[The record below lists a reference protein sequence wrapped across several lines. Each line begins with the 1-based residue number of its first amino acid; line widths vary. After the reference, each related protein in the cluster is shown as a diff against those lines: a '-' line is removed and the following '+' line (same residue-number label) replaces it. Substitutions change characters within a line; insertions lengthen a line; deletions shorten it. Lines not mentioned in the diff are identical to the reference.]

1 MNRNKLTKRFLLLSA
16 ALTMALS
23 QSAFAGETVALN
35 LDDAM
40 LRAFQTN
47 PTVSIAQYE
56 LDSARASYNAARQS
70 RGISI
75 SASHTT
81 QRGGYD
87 DLHQDTTGLWTKGI
101 GNNHANSLSASLPIF
116 TGGKLSGT
124 IKQAKANY
132 QYNQVGVQRTYNEM
146 RSTVTDGYF
155 KMLQADNLQKL
166 NAESVTRLEDHL
178 KNVQAQYDV
187 GVVAKVDVLR
197 SQVELANA
205 KQTLIQ
211 AENSYQVAEA
221 NMNKIVGLPMD
232 TTLQLD
238 NLLVYNAYDKN
249 MDDCLA
255 YAAEHRPELMQAK
268 YGVDSAKGALMV
280 ARSGHMPQV
289 AASATQQWSDSN
301 WPGDENGKWGVGV
314 NVSLNVFDTGVT
326 LSKIHGA
333 EADLKKAEE
342 TYRDTVNAVNLD
354 VRSNYLGLRE
364 AEKRISTTKLAV
376 EQADEDYRIAQLRYM
391 SGVGT
396 NTDVL
401 DAQVALTQAKTNY
414 TQALYDYN
422 TSKTA
427 LETSIGVPME
437 NPVTAVK
444 VQAAKTAKAVK
455 ATEKPAK
462 TAEAAKATEEA
473 AK

>member
-1 MNRNKLTKRFLLLSA
+1 MYRNKLTRRFLALSA
-16 ALTMALS
+16 ALSLALC
-23 QSAFAGETVALN
+23 QSAFAGETVELN

-40 LRAFQTN
+40 QRAFQTN

-70 RGISI
+70 RGVSI
-75 SASHTT
+75 SANHDSN
-81 QRGGYD
+81 RGG
-87 DLHQDTTGLWTKGI
+87 
-101 GNNHANSLSASLPIF
+101 NNDEPKNIKNTHSNTLTASLPIF

-132 QYNQVGVQRTYNEM
+132 QYNEVGVQRTYNEM
-146 RSTVTDGYF
+146 RSTVTNGYF

-166 NAESVTRLEDHL
+166 SAESVTRLEDHL

-232 TTLQLD
+232 TNLKLD
-238 NLLVYNAYDKN
+238 NLLVYNAYDKS

-268 YGVDSAKGALMV
+268 YGVDAAKGALMV

-289 AASATQQWSDSN
+289 AASASQAWSDTN
-301 WPGDENGKWGVGV
+301 WPGDENGNWGVGV
-314 NVSLNVFDTGVT
+314 NVTLNVFDTGVT

-342 TYRDTVNAVNLD
+342 TYRDTVDSVNLD

-427 LETSIGVPME
+427 LETSIGVPMS
-437 NPVTAVK
+437 NPVKVK
-444 VQAAKTAKAVK
+444 VTKAEKKAAKTEAKA
-455 ATEKPAK
+455 EK
-462 TAEAAKATEEA
+462 TAAKTEEA
-473 AK
+473 K

>member
-40 LRAFQTN
+40 LRAFRTN

-75 SASHTT
+75 SASHQTK
-81 QRGGYD
+81 RYGND
-87 DLHQDTTGLWTKGI
+87 DAVEVNGNWTKGI
-101 GNNHANSLSASLPIF
+101 GNKHSNGLTASLPIF
-116 TGGKLSGT
+116 TGGKLSGQ
-124 IKQAKANY
+124 IQKAKANFK
-132 QYNQVGVQRTYNEM
+132 YNEIGVQRTYNEM
-146 RSTVTDGYF
+146 RSTVTSGYF
-155 KMLQADNLQKL
+155 DMLQADNMQKL
-166 NAESVTRLEDHL
+166 SAESVTRLEDHL

-187 GVVAKVDVLR
+187 GVVAKADVLR
-197 SQVELANA
+197 SQVELADA
-205 KQTLIQ
+205 KQDLIK
-211 AENSYQVAEA
+211 AENQYQLAEA
-221 NMNKIVGLPMD
+221 SLNRIVGLPMD
-232 TTLQLD
+232 TNLKLD
-238 NLLVYNAYDKN
+238 NILVYTAYDRT
-249 MDDCLA
+249 MEDCLA
-255 YAAEHRPELMQAK
+255 YAAEHRPELEQAK
-268 YGVDSAKGALMV
+268 QNVEAYKGALKV

-289 AASATQQWSDSN
+289 AASASQSWSDTN
-301 WPGDENGKWGVGV
+301 WPGDENGNWGVGV
-314 NVSLNVFDTGVT
+314 SVEMNVFDTGVT

-333 EADLKKAEE
+333 EADLKNAEE
-342 TYRDTVNAVNLD
+342 TYRDTVDSVNLD
-354 VRSNYLGLRE
+354 VRNNYLSLRE
-364 AEKRISTTKLAV
+364 AEKRIGNTKLAV

-401 DAQVALTQAKTNY
+401 DAQVALTKAKTNY

-427 LETSIGVPME
+427 LETSIGVPMT
-437 NPVTAVK
+437 NPATAVK
-444 VQAAKTAKAVK
+444 VQVAKTEKAVK
-455 ATEKPAK
+455 ATEEK
-462 TAEAAKATEEA
+462 TEEA

>member
-40 LRAFQTN
+40 LRAFRTN

-75 SASHTT
+75 SASHQTK
-81 QRGGYD
+81 RYGND
-87 DLHQDTTGLWTKGI
+87 DAVEVNGNWTKGI
-101 GNNHANSLSASLPIF
+101 GNKHSNGLTASLPIF
-116 TGGKLSGT
+116 TGGKLSGQ
-124 IKQAKANY
+124 IQKAKANFK
-132 QYNQVGVQRTYNEM
+132 YNEIGVQRTYNEM
-146 RSTVTDGYF
+146 RSTVTSGYF
-155 KMLQADNLQKL
+155 DMLQADNMQKL
-166 NAESVTRLEDHL
+166 SAESVTRLEDHL

-187 GVVAKVDVLR
+187 GVVAKADVLR
-197 SQVELANA
+197 SQVELADA
-205 KQTLIQ
+205 KQDLIK
-211 AENSYQVAEA
+211 AENQYQLAEA
-221 NMNKIVGLPMD
+221 SLNRIVGLPMD
-232 TTLQLD
+232 TNLKLD
-238 NLLVYNAYDKN
+238 NILVYTAYDRT
-249 MDDCLA
+249 MEDCLA
-255 YAAEHRPELMQAK
+255 YAAEHRPELEQAK
-268 YGVDSAKGALMV
+268 QNVEAYKGALKV

-289 AASATQQWSDSN
+289 AASASQSWSDTN
-301 WPGDENGKWGVGV
+301 WPGDENGNWGVGV
-314 NVSLNVFDTGVT
+314 SVEMNVFDTGVT

-333 EADLKKAEE
+333 EADLKNAEE
-342 TYRDTVNAVNLD
+342 TYRDTVDSVNLD
-354 VRSNYLGLRE
+354 VRNNYLSLRE
-364 AEKRISTTKLAV
+364 AEKRIGNTKLAV

-401 DAQVALTQAKTNY
+401 DAQVALTKAKTNY

-427 LETSIGVPME
+427 LETSIGVPMT
-437 NPVTAVK
+437 NPATAVK
-444 VQAAKTAKAVK
+444 VQA
-455 ATEKPAK
+455 AK

>member
-16 ALTMALS
+16 ALTMALG

-75 SASHTT
+75 TASHQTK
-81 QRGGYD
+81 RYGND
-87 DLHQDTTGLWTKGI
+87 DAVEVNGNWTKGI
-101 GNNHANSLSASLPIF
+101 GNKHSNGLTASLPIF
-116 TGGKLSGT
+116 TGGKLSGQ
-124 IKQAKANY
+124 IQKAKANFK
-132 QYNQVGVQRTYNEM
+132 YNEIGVQRTYNEM
-146 RSTVTDGYF
+146 RSTVTSGYF
-155 KMLQADNLQKL
+155 DMLQADNLQKL

-187 GVVAKVDVLR
+187 GVVAKADVLR
-197 SQVELANA
+197 SQVELADA
-205 KQTLIQ
+205 KQDLIK
-211 AENSYQVAEA
+211 AENQYQLAEA
-221 NMNKIVGLPMD
+221 SLNRIVGLPMD
-232 TTLQLD
+232 TNLKLD
-238 NLLVYNAYDKN
+238 NILVYTAYDRT
-249 MDDCLA
+249 MEDCLA
-255 YAAEHRPELMQAK
+255 YAAEHRPELEQAK
-268 YGVDSAKGALMV
+268 QNVEAYKGALKV

-289 AASATQQWSDSN
+289 AASASQSWSDTN
-301 WPGDENGKWGVGV
+301 WPGDENGNWGVGV
-314 NVSLNVFDTGVT
+314 SVEMNVFDTGVT

-333 EADLKKAEE
+333 EADLKNAEE
-342 TYRDTVNAVNLD
+342 TYRDTVDSVNLD
-354 VRSNYLGLRE
+354 VRNNYLSLRE
-364 AEKRISTTKLAV
+364 AEKRIGNTKLAV

-401 DAQVALTQAKTNY
+401 DAQVALTKAKTNY

-427 LETSIGVPME
+427 LETSIGVPMS
-437 NPVTAVK
+437 NPATAVK
-444 VQAAKTAKAVK
+444 VQA
-455 ATEKPAK
+455 AK

>member
-75 SASHTT
+75 TASHTT

-87 DLHQDTTGLWTKGI
+87 DNIVKKTDATGAWTGEYWKGI
-101 GNNHANSLSASLPIF
+101 GNSHSNGLTASLPIF
-116 TGGKLSGT
+116 TGGKLKGT

-155 KMLQADNLQKL
+155 TMLQADNMQKL
-166 NAESVTRLEDHL
+166 SAESVARLEDHL

-232 TTLQLD
+232 TNLKLD
-238 NLLVYNAYDKN
+238 NLLVYNAYDQN

-255 YAAEHRPELMQAK
+255 YAAEHRPELMQAQ
-268 YGVDSAKGALMV
+268 YNVDAANGALMV

-289 AASATQQWSDSN
+289 AASASQSWSDTN
-301 WPGDENGKWGVGV
+301 WPGDEKGNWGVGV
-314 NVSLNVFDTGVT
+314 NVSMNVFDTGVT

-342 TYRDTVNAVNLD
+342 TYRNTVDSVNLD

-414 TQALYDYN
+414 TKALYDYN

-427 LETSIGVPME
+427 LETSIGVPMT
-437 NPVTAVK
+437 NPATAVK
-444 VQAAKTAKAVK
+444 VQA
-455 ATEKPAK
+455 AK